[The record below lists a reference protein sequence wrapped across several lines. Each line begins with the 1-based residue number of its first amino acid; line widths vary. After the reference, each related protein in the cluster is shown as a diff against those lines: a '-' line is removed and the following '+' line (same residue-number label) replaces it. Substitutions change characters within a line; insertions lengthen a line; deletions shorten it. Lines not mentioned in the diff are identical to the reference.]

1 MQYRLLLSLA
11 GLLLVLSQQ
20 VTQAGPLTDALT
32 QARKFDALFQLA
44 SHERDANLVAAQ
56 TAASAYYPQFQASY
70 SQLETENSERQ
81 TYSITQPIVN
91 ADRYATLKETGP
103 REVLASATF
112 QLREQDLSQRLL
124 KAVAEY
130 LRNTESQRLNK
141 AKIDALESQAR
152 SANKSFDA
160 GIGTLTDM
168 RDAQVRLDQAHAD
181 MLMLEAQIGAAERQI
196 VAITGTAPL
205 MLNVPRVVRT
215 VALMAVEDYIST
227 GAQTNPQLI
236 LAMQNQQ
243 IAELAVTRA
252 KGAFLPTLAAVYTNS
267 SINNVSSNYTG
278 ISLSMP
284 LQAGSYFQMKAAA
297 ANASKLQG
305 QTHETKQRTQLEIHR
320 LWSQVN
326 AGRVEL
332 SIRLNA
338 IHSAKLS
345 VDANEKSFKGGVRS
359 QIDVL
364 NSIQTLYQV
373 QQDYVNSVLTLADNY
388 LNLLLFAATPVD
400 DAMLLVQNLLFPER

>member
-44 SHERDANLVAAQ
+44 SHERDANQVASQ

-91 ADRYATLKETGP
+91 VDRYATLKETGP

-345 VDANEKSFKGGVRS
+345 VDANEKSFQGGVRS